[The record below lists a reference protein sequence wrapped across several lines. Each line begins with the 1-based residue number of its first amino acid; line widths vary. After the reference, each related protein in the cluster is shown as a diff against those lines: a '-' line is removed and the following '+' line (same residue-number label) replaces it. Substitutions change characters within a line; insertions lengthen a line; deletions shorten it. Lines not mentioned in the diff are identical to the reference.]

1 MRIATFWHS
10 GRLRNMETLCLAS
23 WLEAGFEVD
32 LYSYGTVEGVPEGVA
47 RHAADPV
54 LPESLLQRLLP
65 VLRKERRA
73 FQPMMNFSDLF
84 RVKLQER
91 GAGLWLDCDV
101 LLFRHFAVDPGK
113 PFFAWED
120 RHRIGSPV
128 FYLPPDNPMIA
139 DYLRV
144 LESPDLMPH
153 WLGFRRGVL
162 RPTFWRLLG
171 RPFSP
176 ADLGITVYGNDAFTR
191 LARKHDLL
199 RHALGVRVF
208 YGWNGKETLRFYDAD
223 ETERLEDDPAVFGLH
238 LHHKLHPTP
247 RPAAASLYGRML
259 DRLGKRL
266 PPLAWLPE
274 GGRTGPLIAP
284 NLTKTFPIR
293 RP

>member
-32 LYSYGTVEGVPEGVA
+32 LYSYGPVEGLPEGVVLKP
-47 RHAADPV
+47 ADAV
-54 LPESLLQRLLP
+54 LPESLLRKLLP
-65 VLRKERRA
+65 VLHTQRRG

-101 LLFRHFAVDPGK
+101 LLFRHFEVDPAR

-128 FYLPPDNPMIA
+128 FYLPQDNPMIA

-144 LESPDLMPH
+144 LETPDLMPH

-162 RPTFWRLLG
+162 RPTYWRLLG
-171 RPFSP
+171 RRFSP
-176 ADLGITVYGNDAFTR
+176 ADLGITIYGNDAFSQ

-199 RHALGVRVF
+199 RHALGVRAF
-208 YGWNGKETLRFYDAD
+208 YAWNGKETLRFYDAD
-223 ETERLEDDPAVFGLH
+223 VRERLEDDPAVFGLH
-238 LHHKLHPTP
+238 IHRKRHPIP
-247 RPAAASLYGRML
+247 RPAAGSLYGRML
-259 DRLGKRL
+259 DRLAARL
-266 PPLAWLPE
+266 PDLAWLPDA
-274 GGRTGPLIAP
+274 G
-284 NLTKTFPIR
+284 
-293 RP
+293 